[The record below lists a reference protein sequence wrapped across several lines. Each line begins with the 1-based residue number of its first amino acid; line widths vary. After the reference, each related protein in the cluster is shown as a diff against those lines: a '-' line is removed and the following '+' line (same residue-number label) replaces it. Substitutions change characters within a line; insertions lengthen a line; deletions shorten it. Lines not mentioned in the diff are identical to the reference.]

1 MNNDRQEILKKM
13 AVLAYQKHSQIL
25 WDAVKEVFE
34 LSDEEYLEIQKKAH
48 VWAST
53 ITSRKNIKEDTSKYE
68 CVNSSKICDNF
79 ESAVHEGLTLLAQKN
94 GFKIQQQDVILK
106 GKAPKSDYKITVN
119 FANNNTLIITQKDL
133 GKFETP

>member
-1 MNNDRQEILKKM
+1 MGCCKGSLWVIWLRILRNT
-13 AVLAYQKHSQIL
+13 
-25 WDAVKEVFE
+25 
-34 LSDEEYLEIQKKAH
+34 KKAH

-119 FANNNTLIITQKDL
+119 FGLPIFFKIRL
-133 GKFETP
+133 